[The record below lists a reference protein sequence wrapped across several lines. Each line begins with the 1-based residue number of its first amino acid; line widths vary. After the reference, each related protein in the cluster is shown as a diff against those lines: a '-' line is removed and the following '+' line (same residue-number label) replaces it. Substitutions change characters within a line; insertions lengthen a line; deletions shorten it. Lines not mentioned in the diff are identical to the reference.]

1 MSGKTFAE
9 KIFAADCG
17 SIVFKKPDIV
27 LSHDNTASIAA
38 TFAKMGGSTVAD
50 SDQLLIVLD
59 HNAPPTNAKLAND
72 YQKFVN
78 LFPNKALKN
87 FMMWAMEF
95 VIRSCR
101 IMLVLKC
108 WL

>member
-50 SDQLLIVLD
+50 PNQILIVLD

-72 YQKFVN
+72 YQKIR
-78 LFPNKALKN
+78 
-87 FMMWAMEF
+87 EF
-95 VIRSCR
+95 VSKQGIKKFHVFTFVSTG
-101 IMLVLKC
+101 
-108 WL
+108 